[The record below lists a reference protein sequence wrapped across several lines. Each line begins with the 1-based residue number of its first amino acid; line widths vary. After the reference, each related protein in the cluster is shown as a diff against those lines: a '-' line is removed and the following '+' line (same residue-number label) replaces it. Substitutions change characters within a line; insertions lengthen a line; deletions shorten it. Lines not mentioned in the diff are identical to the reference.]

1 MDSAN
6 DQTAA
11 MPAMSAMT
19 VKEGFQ
25 LFDQFLKSV
34 AEAVVEAE
42 GDFSMKFRDRISS
55 TTETIFSQSEEYR
68 LIQLSHRIWE
78 VEASSMI

>member
-1 MDSAN
+1 
-6 DQTAA
+6 

-34 AEAVVEAE
+34 AEAVVEAK
-42 GDFSMKFRDRISS
+42 GDLSMKFRDRISS
-55 TTETIFSQSEEYR
+55 TTKPIFSQSEEEFELIIDSYNCLIAYR
-68 LIQLSHRIWE
+68 RSRPHQ
-78 VEASSMI
+78 